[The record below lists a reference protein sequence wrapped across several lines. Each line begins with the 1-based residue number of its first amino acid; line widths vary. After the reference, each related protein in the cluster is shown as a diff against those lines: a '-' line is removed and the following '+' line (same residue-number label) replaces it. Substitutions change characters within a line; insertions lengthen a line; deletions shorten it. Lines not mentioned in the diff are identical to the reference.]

1 MFDIGFWEL
10 ALIGVVALLV
20 VGPDRLPALARTVG
34 LWVGRIRRYVSTVR
48 DDIEREIQADE
59 LRSML
64 KKSDELNPLKDIID
78 ETSGTIRDANMEIAS
93 VRKEADELLSADSDD
108 ARGATNSAAA
118 GDETDAEPLTPG
130 SAATTVAEAMSAR
143 SQIPAPTTDAAPGKT
158 SGETSGETSVETS
171 GEAPNESRSETAKD
185 AKSDEHRSS

>member
-34 LWVGRIRRYVSTVR
+34 LWVGKIRRYVSTVR

-64 KKSDELNPLKDIID
+64 SKSDELNPLKDIID
-78 ETSGTIRDANMEIAS
+78 ETTSSISEANKEIAD
-93 VRKEADELLSADSDD
+93 VKKQADELMSGD
-108 ARGATNSAAA
+108 TAAA
-118 GDETDAEPLTPG
+118 LDAADKDDGGDETGPDALTPD
-130 SAATTVAEAMSAR
+130 SAATTVAEAVSAR
-143 SQIPAPTTDAAPGKT
+143 SEDEVPAKISSEASDDA
-158 SGETSGETSVETS
+158 VEDTEDD
-171 GEAPNESRSETAKD
+171 GQRSR
-185 AKSDEHRSS
+185 

>member
-59 LRSML
+59 L
-64 KKSDELNPLKDIID
+64 KSLLSKTDDLNPLKDIIE
-78 ETSGTIRDANMEIAS
+78 ETTNTIGEANKELSGA
-93 VRKEADELLSADSDD
+93 RKEADELMSADSGAVLDATDPDD
-108 ARGATNSAAA
+108 SD
-118 GDETDAEPLTPG
+118 DETGADAPTPD
-130 SAATTVAEAMSAR
+130 SAAT
-143 SQIPAPTTDAAPGKT
+143 KL
-158 SGETSGETSVETS
+158 
-171 GEAPNESRSETAKD
+171 GEALSTPSDNDVAAASAES
-185 AKSDEHRSS
+185 SDETVENTEDHEQRPR